1 MGTLLGGG
9 FGKRPRRQEGKPRKS
24 NIPSFS
30 SFFFLWVWE
39 CFLEVGVEK
48 DWFLNRCDGV
58 LRTMKLSH

>member
-30 SFFFLWVWE
+30 SSFFSLGLGV
-39 CFLEVGVEK
+39 FLEVGVEK